1 MNLQTGAFGDPAS
14 LDTLILFWTKMDM
27 LHYPGAGETKRYLEE
42 KLRAQQEQQ
51 RAMMAMAA
59 GQQQAQ
65 QAQAD
70 AQTIGAVL
78 QKAKQD
84 AQAAAQQQGQALL
97 AQNID
102 CRGIAPDSRKI
113 TAGQG
118 VGWERGGK
126 PRERGMDHEEGICRQ
141 HQQQRS
147 PGGEGSDA
155 SAEHQGK
162 EHRQDR

>member
-42 KLRAQQEQQ
+42 KMRAQQEQQ
-51 RAMMAMAA
+51 RAMMEMAA

-84 AQAAAQQQGQALL
+84 AQAAAQQQGQAL
-97 AQNID
+97 
-102 CRGIAPDSRKI
+102 
-113 TAGQG
+113 
-118 VGWERGGK
+118 
-126 PRERGMDHEEGICRQ
+126 
-141 HQQQRS
+141 
-147 PGGEGSDA
+147 
-155 SAEHQGK
+155 
-162 EHRQDR
+162 